1 MEQLLR
7 DEVTNY
13 HIRGVPGYTSGGV
26 LPEECP
32 ICGTKVEAFMKIDQP
47 ISVG

>member
-1 MEQLLR
+1 
-7 DEVTNY
+7 VTDY
-13 HIRGVPGYTSGGV
+13 HPWGVPGYTSSGV
-26 LPEECP
+26 LPEESP